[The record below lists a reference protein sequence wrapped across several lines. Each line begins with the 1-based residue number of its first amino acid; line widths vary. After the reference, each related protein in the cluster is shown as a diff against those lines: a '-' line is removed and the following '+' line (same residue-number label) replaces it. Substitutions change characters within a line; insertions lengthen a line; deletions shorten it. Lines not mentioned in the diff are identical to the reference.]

1 MYFTPSAQRTLK
13 NLVRKVSGVLAGLA
27 LMTGLSTAQA
37 AQVATIDYVGSSGLS
52 ANALFSLDQSG
63 NTLVILLTNNSAAPY
78 GGSGVNGGSNMVL
91 SSINFDLGEIDI
103 TGGSIALAPGS
114 TIVKRSGSSW
124 NPQSGSDLSEK
135 YGYSN
140 SGVGNSGVAFAN
152 ALHAVTSHSNGGN
165 NVTDF
170 TGDSGISGG
179 LDYGLVAPGSTAFGN
194 SKYVLDAVEL
204 RLFLSNPLTDLNFL
218 NSGSYVE
225 FGSDYAFVAG
235 QNNSINIPEPGSFLA
250 GGLLLGVAAL
260 RRRRGR

>member
-1 MYFTPSAQRTLK
+1 MPFMQNVHRTFNKLAA
-13 NLVRKVSGVLAGLA
+13 RASGILAGLV
-27 LMTGLSTAQA
+27 LMTGVSASQA
-37 AQVATIDYVGSSGLS
+37 AQVATVDYVGANGLS

-78 GGSGVNGGSNMVL
+78 GGSGVNGDSKMVL

-114 TIVKRSGSSW
+114 SIVKRSGTNWS
-124 NPQSGSDLSEK
+124 PQTATDLSEK

-140 SGVGNSGVAFAN
+140 SGVGNTGVPFAS
-152 ALHAVTSHSNGGN
+152 ALHAITSHSNGGN

-170 TGDSGISGG
+170 TGDTGISGG
-179 LDYGLVAPGSTAFGN
+179 LDYGLVATGSSPFGN
-194 SKYVLDAVEL
+194 SKFVLNAVEV
-204 RLFLSNPLTDLNFL
+204 RLFLSNPLTNLNFL

-235 QNNSINIPEPGSFLA
+235 QNNSINIPAPGSFLA
-250 GGLLLGVAAL
+250 GGALLAVVAL